1 MTYFCTWFLKMSDAS
16 VFNIKFSEIND
27 IYKNDQFPVKTKIYF
42 FEFSVLKFLNFPCLI
57 MEGKAGED

>member
-1 MTYFCTWFLKMSDAS
+1 MSDAS